1 MYDFSSQET
10 SECVPDG
17 WGLIQHKVQIYEQ
30 TINNVSIKTCI
41 SNDGTYQR
49 TPSGSI
55 YFSLIHMMIDLEEQ
69 LMHLPKWKKR
79 FEFEFHGIEASDFI
93 MPIELYNISA
103 TTRVFLQYGRLED
116 PMCEH
121 LIKWFVERG
130 EIPECT
136 LDWLG
141 HFDLKSSR
149 ATYYIE
155 NVIIPLIKES
165 VEQNKFDCIKQIP
178 IPYIDYFI
186 DHYCE
191 THVNLIPYVIEHCQ
205 RESLEDRFKL

>member
-1 MYDFSSQET
+1 MYDFSNQET
-10 SECVPDG
+10 SECIPDG
-17 WGLIQHKVQIYEQ
+17 WGLIHHKVQTYGQ
-30 TINNVSIKTCI
+30 MINNFSIITCI
-41 SNDGTYQR
+41 SNDGTYQH

-69 LMHLPKWKKR
+69 LTHLPKWKKR
-79 FEFEFHGIEASDFI
+79 FVFEFHGIETSDFI
-93 MPIELYNISA
+93 APRELYDIIVA
-103 TTRVFLQYGRLED
+103 MKVFLKEGKLED
-116 PMCEH
+116 PMREH

-136 LDWLG
+136 LDWFE
-141 HFDLKSSR
+141 HFDPESSR
-149 ATYYIE
+149 TTLYIE
-155 NVIIPLIKES
+155 KVIIPLIKES

-178 IPYIDYFI
+178 IPSIDYFI

-191 THVNLIPYVIEHCQ
+191 THTNLIPYVIEHCQ

>member
-1 MYDFSSQET
+1 MYDFLGQET
-10 SECVPDG
+10 IKCVPDG
-17 WGLIQHKVQIYEQ
+17 YGLIHHKVQMYEQ
-30 TINNVSIKTCI
+30 TINNVLIKTCI
-41 SNDGTYQR
+41 SNDGTYQH

-79 FEFEFHGIEASDFI
+79 FVFEFHGIEASDFI
-93 MPIELYNISA
+93 IPLELYDIMV
-103 TTRVFLQYGRLED
+103 TTHVFLQYGRLED
-116 PMCEH
+116 PMREH

-136 LDWLG
+136 LDWLE
-141 HFDLKSSR
+141 HFDLESSH
-149 ATYYIE
+149 TTDYIE
-155 NVIIPLIKES
+155 KVIIPLIKES

-178 IPYIDYFI
+178 IPSIDYFI

-191 THVNLIPYVIEHCQ
+191 THTGLIPYVIEHCQ

>member
-1 MYDFSSQET
+1 MYDFLSPET
-10 SECVPDG
+10 SKCIPDG
-17 WGLIQHKVQIYEQ
+17 WGLIQHKVQMYEQ
-30 TINNVSIKTCI
+30 TINNVLIKTCI
-41 SNDGTYQR
+41 SNDGTYQH

-55 YFSLIHMMIDLEEQ
+55 YFSLIHMMIDLEDQ

-79 FEFEFHGIEASDFI
+79 FEFEFHGIETSDFI
-93 MPIELYNISA
+93 TPRELYDIVV
-103 TTRVFLQYGRLED
+103 TTQVFLLYGRLED
-116 PMCEH
+116 PMREY

-136 LDWLG
+136 LDWFG
-141 HFDLKSSR
+141 HFDPESSH
-149 ATYYIE
+149 TTDYIE
-155 NVIIPLIKES
+155 KVIIPLIKES

-191 THVNLIPYVIEHCQ
+191 THTGLIPYVIEHCQ